1 MWFATFAW
9 SEQTTKCDLLLSARS
24 EESYNEDCPVG
35 PGNDTSHE
43 GIGIDAQM
51 REGAEQGS
59 KTLCLL
65 CRVATCI

>member
-1 MWFATFAW
+1 MRSGFTWLPKIMCLAR
-9 SEQTTKCDLLLSARS
+9 LPGHLSADRQK
-24 EESYNEDCPVG
+24 
-35 PGNDTSHE
+35 PGNDTSHK